1 MHLRY
6 LLAVFAFLL
15 DSAIAEKYGYTCRPD
30 TNQRITFENKKLLK
44 ILTKSC
50 NNIKSATSTELI
62 KNAELNKS
70 PAYLYQV
77 KKFGY
82 PEDSIVVR
90 VPGPKGVGTGFIIT
104 NRQCGI
110 HTLLYMNI
118 EGLRRCYHGTISNL
132 LHNKVNELFY
142 APVAMEM
149 PHSSPFQS
157 SVGHSSHSGS
167 NSPRRR

>member
-30 TNQRITFENKKLLK
+30 TDQRITFENKKLLK

-90 VPGPKGVGTGFIIT
+90 VPGPSKIRFLSILPQVIQIYSLIF
-104 NRQCGI
+104 
-110 HTLLYMNI
+110 LY
-118 EGLRRCYHGTISNL
+118 C
-132 LHNKVNELFY
+132 
-142 APVAMEM
+142 
-149 PHSSPFQS
+149 
-157 SVGHSSHSGS
+157 
-167 NSPRRR
+167 